1 MIFSQFVQGLCC
13 RCSWPYW
20 SAIKPRLWL
29 WLPWLLAK
37 LTIHTQHCL
46 SMIYLTRVHVQQVL
60 HSCRYNDSGELSK
73 RSHSSTVALRSSPCY
88 FPIWYFWLMV
98 KNPSFFQP
106 TWQLLLRQIT
116 WLYDSAVKITRWKIL
131 ALSWDVQVLALGRP
145 NVRCCMRFECGFP
158 IFINHVDKWSN
169 SLQVH
174 SHNLNP
180 NNGEFWVFAW

>member
-98 KNPSFFQP
+98 KNPSFFSAHLTTSPQANHMALWFSSENYEMENP
-106 TWQLLLRQIT
+106 GALMGCTSVSSRPAQCEM
-116 WLYDSAVKITRWKIL
+116 LYEIWM
-131 ALSWDVQVLALGRP
+131 W
-145 NVRCCMRFECGFP
+145 F
-158 IFINHVDKWSN
+158 SN
-169 SLQVH
+169 LYKSC
-174 SHNLNP
+174 
-180 NNGEFWVFAW
+180 W